1 MPDNTGIRAKKP
13 EKKQI
18 DSKKRT
24 DENDSM
30 RRSYIIQTRTSK
42 EKKSKKER
50 QQQHH
55 QINAND
61 DPAGQ
66 ITQIM
71 HIQSKVRF

>member
-1 MPDNTGIRAKKP
+1 
-13 EKKQI
+13 
-18 DSKKRT
+18 
-24 DENDSM
+24 M
-30 RRSYIIQTRTSK
+30 RRRYIIQTRTSK

-50 QQQHH
+50 QHQNH